1 MLISKSFLVYLDR
14 NAVWQSTLE
23 HLLKKSPAELTRS
36 RLNVEFKNE
45 QGIDAG

>member
-1 MLISKSFLVYLDR
+1 LDR

-23 HLLKKSPAELTRS
+23 HLLKKTPAELTRS

-45 QGIDAG
+45 QGIDAGSNKTISFYI